1 MTSVFKDCCRL
12 LSCLLVF
19 SGLVSAWACTRV
31 IGGPA
36 GAVMGMTAS
45 LSQRTPGDTHL
56 PPRFILLRSL
66 HRGAG
71 ETGAATSVKRVETK
85 DNS

>member
-1 MTSVFKDCCRL
+1 MTRMFKDCRL

-19 SGLVSAWACTRV
+19 SGLVSVWACLYV
-31 IGGPA
+31 IGRPA

-56 PPRFILLRSL
+56 LIALSFYTVSIQGWERQVLR
-66 HRGAG
+66 A
-71 ETGAATSVKRVETK
+71 V
-85 DNS
+85 